1 MLKKNFENFLFY
13 FFTLNQYIFYIF
25 RLFWHT
31 NVKNKFLKIK
41 KQYFIVFWNEKHF
54 KKQLLP
60 HSPTK
65 INKQKWELIKVTT
78 TTKIIIIKK

>member
-25 RLFWHT
+25 RLFWHA

-41 KQYFIVFWNEKHF
+41 KTIFYCVLEWKT
-54 KKQLLP
+54 L
-60 HSPTK
+60 
-65 INKQKWELIKVTT
+65 
-78 TTKIIIIKK
+78 